1 MKSLWKINL
10 FLENGLVIALGDV
23 RTSKPGW
30 GESDLV
36 KILRMEF
43 SFMGKEYGKEQPM
56 KLILAGM
63 KEYNFFVEA
72 MRSVMNNKVTI
83 KGLWFLGKLPGSNK
97 ITGFVIQ
104 DSIKIVNATEGHE
117 FNGGTTAGWKQGIPG
132 TVVSTIVKEVL

>member
-1 MKSLWKINL
+1 MWKINL
-10 FLENGLVIALGDV
+10 FLEDGKVLELGDV

-30 GESDLV
+30 GESSPT
-36 KILRMEF
+36 KIAKMEF
-43 SFMGKEYGKEQPM
+43 SFVGKEYEKQQPM

-72 MRSVMNNKVTI
+72 MKSVVNGKLTI
-83 KGLWFLGKLPGSNK
+83 KGLWFLGKIPNTNR

-104 DSIKIVNATEGHE
+104 DSMKIINAVEGRE
-117 FNGGTTAGWKQGIPG
+117 FNGGPTAGWKQGIPG

>member
-1 MKSLWKINL
+1 MWKINL
-10 FLENGLVIALGDV
+10 FLENGLILTLGDV

-30 GESDLV
+30 GESDPV

-56 KLILAGM
+56 KLVLAGM

-83 KGLWFLGKLPGSNK
+83 QGLWFLGKLPGSNK

-117 FNGGTTAGWKQGIPG
+117 FNGGVTAGWKQGIPG